1 MEHFYKKDFKTA
13 KMYFSIAY
21 EKRKN

>member
-13 KMYFSIAY
+13 KMYFSMAY
-21 EKRKN
+21 EKR